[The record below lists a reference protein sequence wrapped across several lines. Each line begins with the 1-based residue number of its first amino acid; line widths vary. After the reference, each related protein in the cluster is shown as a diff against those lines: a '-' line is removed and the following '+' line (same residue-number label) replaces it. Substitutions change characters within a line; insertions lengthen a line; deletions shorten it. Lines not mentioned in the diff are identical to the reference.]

1 MVKKIFIIIAILF
14 LISSAVPYGYAA
26 ENKVYIGI
34 LPYYAPD
41 KIWHFYEPFI
51 DYLNKTTGIPWEL
64 KLYHNY
70 DAIIDGICSSEV
82 SIAYL
87 GPNPFG
93 LAYKKCKTKPLLVIL
108 GDDGKPFY
116 RSIIFTNNHKI
127 DSLKE
132 LKGKSFAFGDR
143 DSTSS
148 NIVPRKMLE
157 DEGIT
162 MNMIKPVFLK
172 SHEKIINAVAKNE
185 AVAGA
190 TKVSVFEK
198 FKGLKFKALKV
209 SEPLPHHS
217 FCATSNINPDIEKK
231 FVNALLKLKPMHDS
245 SDKNIVKNWDPELRY
260 GFTLPPKDY
269 IQNILKLHRLFEK
282 YND

>member
-1 MVKKIFIIIAILF
+1 MVKKLFIIIAF
-14 LISSAVPYGYAA
+14 LVLIFSAVHYGYAA

-51 DYLNKTTGIPWEL
+51 DYLNKTTDISWEL

-93 LAYKKCKTKPLLVIL
+93 LAYEKCKAKPLLVIL

-127 DSLKE
+127 NSLKE
-132 LKGKSFAFGDR
+132 LKGKPFAFGDR

-157 DEGIT
+157 DAGIT
-162 MNMIKPVFLK
+162 MDMIKPVFLK
-172 SHEKIINAVAKNE
+172 SHEKIINAV
-185 AVAGA
+185 
-190 TKVSVFEK
+190 VFEK
-198 FKGLKFKALKV
+198 FKGLKFKVLKV
-209 SEPLPHHS
+209 SEPLPLHS
-217 FCATSNINPDIEKK
+217 FCTTSNINPDIERK
-231 FVNALLKLKPMHDS
+231 FMNALLKLKPLHDD
-245 SDKNIVKNWDPELRY
+245 SDRNIVKNWDPELRY